1 MYITNMNKEIMNSN
15 PTAWA
20 DAVQTFA
27 DEIRFKGPDRVAAA
41 WNLSPWI
48 EINPEIQFGAPVVR
62 GTRVPID
69 TVLANLDV
77 GTPGEVADWYDL
89 TLDEVRGV
97 RDYAAVN

>member
-1 MYITNMNKEIMNSN
+1 
-15 PTAWA
+15 
-20 DAVQTFA
+20 
-27 DEIRFKGPDRVAAA
+27 
-41 WNLSPWI
+41 
-48 EINPEIQFGAPVVR
+48 
-62 GTRVPID
+62 VPID